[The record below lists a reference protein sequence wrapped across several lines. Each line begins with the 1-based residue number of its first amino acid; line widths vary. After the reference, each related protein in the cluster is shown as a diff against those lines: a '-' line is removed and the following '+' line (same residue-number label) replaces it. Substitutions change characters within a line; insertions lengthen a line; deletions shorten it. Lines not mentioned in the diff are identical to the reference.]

1 MLNNRLK
8 PTNRQR
14 HQWLYVSATA
24 LALALVATTN
34 ETAHA
39 ETAADRSTEHQQVT
53 QPSVAQAQQVTLT
66 PATPTTDPTP
76 TAPADEVT
84 EEPATPV
91 TTTDETPAVTAPTD
105 VTENETADT
114 EKTPDV
120 EKPAAVTTTTE
131 KSDAP
136 ASAAAPV
143 TSTQPVVSADKPAS
157 TANSPEPRVARATTF
172 AAAAAPVTQS
182 LRTGNVA
189 TAATTIDDWMPN
201 KVMQGKVLKALQKL
215 SNPGKTWASVQDIT
229 QDDLALLDKLSLEDT
244 YLDGDQV
251 YSLEGLQYAVNL
263 TYLSLNSGLNAP
275 SGAYY
280 GNVTDISPLAGLTK
294 LTQLDIQYN
303 RISDLTPL
311 ENLTNLKSLS
321 TSFNRIA
328 DFRPLKDLPKLTDF
342 TYGNQIIVSDTPA
355 YVKRSERT
363 AHLASTMYLRDGTQI
378 VLTPKAEVGEPV
390 QLTSSFQ
397 FFYKWYFSG
406 SDVANNE
413 VTTDGHGGLNFT
425 NLKDQKSGITGT
437 YNGTTVVPVENYY
450 YLTGAYKEE
459 GIVYFAAVQP
469 YVLYDSAVTV
479 HYQDEQGR
487 QLAADRVL
495 YGNVG
500 DDYTTEQAVI
510 DGYTFKQVNGNA
522 TGKFTDTDQE
532 VTYVYTKDQA
542 AQGTVTVHYVDE
554 TGTALADPTTQTGDQ
569 DSTYTTT
576 PIDIPGYTLS
586 ETPANATGTFTD
598 GNQDVIYVYTKN
610 AVAKGTITVHYVDE
624 AGKALADP
632 TTQTGDQDSTYTTTP
647 VDIPGYTLSQTPANA
662 TGTFTDGNQDVIYV
676 YTKNAVAKGT
686 ITVHYVDE
694 AGKALADPTTQT
706 GDQDSTYT
714 TTPIDVPGYT
724 LSETPANATGTFT
737 DGNQDV
743 IYVYTKNAVAKGT
756 ITVHYVDEA
765 GKALADP
772 TTQTGE
778 LDSTYTTTPINISGY
793 TLSQTPANATG
804 TFTDGNQNV
813 IYVYTKNAVAKGTI
827 TVHYVDENGK
837 VIAPATTQTG
847 DQGSAYTTS
856 PLDITGYTLQQTP
869 TNATGIFTEGNQ
881 DVTYV
886 YRATISGGGD
896 GDGGTPGP
904 EKPTPPTAPEPT
916 PTQPETGGDGDQL
929 VNGGDTAGG
938 VSTTQPAAGTP
949 VTLGTATGRSTESVK
964 STTPAAKALPQT
976 DEQTTKTGLFGLV
989 ALALS
994 GLGYALFRRK
1004 N

>member
-1 MLNNRLK
+1 MK

-39 ETAADRSTEHQQVT
+39 ETAADRSNEHQQVT

-66 PATPTTDPTP
+66 PSTPATDPTP
-76 TAPADEVT
+76 AATADEVT
-84 EEPATPV
+84 EEPATPA

-114 EKTPDV
+114 DETPDG
-120 EKPAAVTTTTE
+120 EEPAEVTTTE

-143 TSTQPVVSADKPAS
+143 TSTQPAVSADKPAS
-157 TANSPEPRVARATTF
+157 TAGSSEPRVARATTF

-182 LRTGNVA
+182 LRTGNVT

-201 KVMQGKVLKALQKL
+201 KLMQEKVLKALQRL

-244 YLDGDQV
+244 YLDGDRV

-294 LTQLDIQYN
+294 LTQLDIQHN

-328 DFRPLKDLPKLTDF
+328 DFRPLKDLPNLTDF

-554 TGTALADPTTQTGDQ
+554 AGTALADPTTQTGDQ

-576 PIDIPGYTLS
+576 PVDIPGYTLS

-624 AGKALADP
+624 
-632 TTQTGDQDSTYTTTP
+632 T
-647 VDIPGYTLSQTPANA
+647 
-662 TGTFTDGNQDVIYV
+662 
-676 YTKNAVAKGT
+676 
-686 ITVHYVDE
+686 
-694 AGKALADPTTQT
+694 GKALADPTTQT

-714 TTPIDVPGYT
+714 TTPI
-724 LSETPANATGTFT
+724 
-737 DGNQDV
+737 
-743 IYVYTKNAVAKGT
+743 
-756 ITVHYVDEA
+756 
-765 GKALADP
+765 
-772 TTQTGE
+772 
-778 LDSTYTTTPINISGY
+778 NIPGY

-869 TNATGIFTEGNQ
+869 TNATGLFTDGNQ

-896 GDGGTPGP
+896 GDSGTPDP

-929 VNGGDTAGG
+929 VNGGDAAGG
-938 VSTTQPAAGTP
+938 VSTTQPTAGTP

-964 STTPAAKALPQT
+964 PATPTAKTLPQT

-989 ALALS
+989 ALAMS